1 VNGNPAVV
9 AYFQAQTQQ
18 GIISGMAAFIEHR
31 GQTYQVIAYAPAQT
45 FGRYEQAF
53 RQVIFSFDEMNDP
66 AVINIRPNRVDVVRT
81 TRQMTLAEFNR
92 QNPSVIPLPE
102 LAILNQV
109 ENENSLLPAGHWK
122 RVVAQ

>member
-1 VNGNPAVV
+1 
-9 AYFQAQTQQ
+9 
-18 GIISGMAAFIEHR
+18 
-31 GQTYQVIAYAPAQT
+31 
-45 FGRYEQAF
+45 
-53 RQVIFSFDEMNDP
+53 VIFSFDEMNDP